1 MSGEQ
6 IQAIANLV
14 NFALFVGILVKWVF
28 PAANKLVRDRHVEHV
43 ALVRDADEAHRLASE
58 SLKATTAR
66 LAGVEGE
73 LSSLVD
79 SARKLASQQ
88 GADIEATAREDA
100 QRLREQ
106 ATADIQRERQAA
118 VREIRQLVM
127 NQAFSRAETELAAA
141 MNGDRQRELV
151 HALVQKVGDG
161 SLALK

>member
-14 NFALFVGILVKWVF
+14 NFALFIGILVKWVF
-28 PAANKLVRDRHVEHV
+28 PAAGKLVTTRHAEHV
-43 ALVRDADEAHRLASE
+43 AMVHDAEEAHRLAAE
-58 SLKATTAR
+58 SLKATNAR
-66 LAGVEGE
+66 LAGVDAE
-73 LSSLVD
+73 LSGLVD
-79 SARKLASQQ
+79 QARKLAASQ

-100 QRLREQ
+100 KRLREA

-118 VREIRQLVM
+118 VREIRHLVM
-127 NQAFSRAETELAAA
+127 NQAFSRAEGELQAA

-151 HALVQKVGDG
+151 NALVQKVGDG